1 MRYMRVAKFCDE
13 TGWTDRAVR
22 RKIQDGVWVEGKQYR
37 RAPDGNVLIDV
48 EGYER
53 WVEGERVTA

>member
-1 MRYMRVAKFCDE
+1 MKYMRVAKFCDE
-13 TGWTDRAVR
+13 SGWTDRAVR